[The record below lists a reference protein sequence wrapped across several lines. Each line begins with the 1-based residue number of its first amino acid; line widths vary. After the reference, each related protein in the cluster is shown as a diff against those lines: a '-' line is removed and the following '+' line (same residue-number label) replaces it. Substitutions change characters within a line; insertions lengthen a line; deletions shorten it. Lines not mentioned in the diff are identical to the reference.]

1 MGINLATP
9 HANWK
14 ERHEI
19 ATAIGKNTFF
29 LVRKHLLL
37 AEEVYGICQKNILR
51 LCTVCTG

>member
-19 ATAIGKNTFF
+19 AAAIGKNTYFF
-29 LVRKHLLL
+29 
-37 AEEVYGICQKNILR
+37 GQKTPISKTET
-51 LCTVCTG
+51 C